1 MRIFLDTSAILAG
14 GLVLYEHINISP
26 YVLIELEHIKNDS
39 SNEHKK
45 YLARQAVRD
54 IINSKNI
61 YTPLVSQRKVDKIIR
76 KNKFLENINDH
87 RIIAEAIATIDDGP
101 IRFITNDSLQYL
113 FARELS
119 YRYYNFQAEL
129 LEEPEK
135 EEEDEY
141 CGWSKY
147 YPNEEQMSSLYSAPM
162 INILNART
170 NEFCEIWVGDEL
182 KDVLFWNGEKYT
194 NLKYS
199 NFKNQFGEKIAPRN
213 LEQKM
218 LFHLLQNEEIKVKL
232 CCGGFG
238 DGKTFTMLQHALKG
252 VREGR
257 FSKIIFVR
265 NNIITKGSREIG
277 FLSGSM
283 LDKIKPYLMPISD
296 LTTEEYLDELIETG
310 VLEPVPLGFMRGR
323 DFSGDILIFVD
334 EAENLLKENVQ
345 LLLGRV
351 GENAEIWFAGDLKQV
366 DHKDFE
372 KNNGINKMIQCL
384 AGNKLFGMVKLIK
397 SERSKT
403 SQLADL
409 LD

>member
-1 MRIFLDTSAILAG
+1 MIYYLDSSA
-14 GLVLYEHINISP
+14 VINGAMPLFENICISP
-26 YVLIELEHIKNDS
+26 LVISELEHIKT
-39 SNEHKK
+39 SNTTNENTK
-45 YLARQAVRD
+45 YAARQAVRE
-54 IINSKNI
+54 IITSNSI
-61 YTPLVSQRKVDKIIR
+61 RIPMLSQRRIDKLL
-76 KNKFLENINDH
+76 KKYNFLSNINDH
-87 RIIAEAIATIDDGP
+87 RILCEAVILGEEEQVTFVTSDY
-101 IRFITNDSLQYL
+101 TQYL
-113 FARELS
+113 FAQELPIRAILYES
-119 YRYYNFQAEL
+119 
-129 LEEPEK
+129 EPE
-135 EEEDEY
+135 EEEEKSEY

-147 YPNEEQMSSLYSAPM
+147 YPNEEQMTSLYSQPGN
-162 INILNART
+162 NILGART
-170 NEFCEIWVGDEL
+170 NEFCEIFEGDQL
-182 KDVLFWNGEKYT
+182 KDVLFWNGERYT
-194 NLKYS
+194 NLKYTD
-199 NFKNQFGEKIAPRN
+199 FKNQLGEKIAPRN

-252 VREGR
+252 VHDGR

-283 LDKIKPYLMPISD
+283 LDKIKPYLMPIAD
-296 LTTEEYLDELIETG
+296 LTTEDYLDELIETG

-323 DFSGDILIFVD
+323 DFSGDVLVFVD

-351 GENAEIWFAGDLKQV
+351 GIGSEIWFAGDLKQV

-372 KNNGINKMIQCL
+372 KNNGINKMIESL
-384 AGNKLFGMVKLIK
+384 SGNKLFGMVKLIK
-397 SERSKT
+397 SERSTT

-409 LD
+409 MD